1 MGRQW
6 YEGIRGKIFGRNRQ
20 TKWELFA
27 VQYHIASFRK
37 DLSHTEVTSVRV
49 CTCPACRYCSG

>member
-27 VQYHIASFRK
+27 VQYHILL
-37 DLSHTEVTSVRV
+37 LSGKIFLTQR
-49 CTCPACRYCSG
+49 